1 MLHSQ
6 RFFSK
11 LLGMFFQPALPKL
24 AIVSLLLATP
34 TLHAQNTAPTGR
46 IVVEI
51 TDLENRP
58 IENARVEITARDGT
72 ALNAANNGN
81 SQNTNL
87 IRSTALLP
95 GIYDVV
101 VAAEGYRSVRSPSV
115 RVSGRKATRLDI
127 AMLPSSG
134 LSIEETVVLGT
145 TVGVDTTG
153 SVGNASLNREALRSA
168 AGSGG
173 DVLRA
178 LDGLPGLFSSGE
190 FSSFTV
196 RGNGPRDNLILVDNI
211 PFDNVVHFDQ
221 SFGELEDVEGG
232 GRFSVFAPNLIGSAE
247 FQPGGWNAAYG
258 GRSGSLLKLDVAEG
272 NQDSASYNLRLDLAG
287 LEIGYDGPSYL
298 HDDTSILFSARQL
311 DFGQLFDVIGVED
324 IGAPKLTDIIFKSH
338 SQVSSRDEVNFLV
351 IYAPEEFSRDIDN
364 VLASDEDGTGDFDD
378 ADLVEAEADNLLLA
392 LSWSRLIGEAS
403 TWDNRIYL
411 RQFDESVV
419 TGEALLDAV
428 GINTPASSI
437 PVRDSILSS
446 TREEG
451 EFGWRSDYNRDNLLG
466 TFQAG
471 VLLRHIDLSFSLALD
486 DDFIV
491 HIFDQD
497 DFRPDPTQNF
507 IVLTPDTINNRF
519 ETEYTS
525 FSAYTDQTFEYNN
538 WHFRAGL
545 RFDNDG
551 LTEEA
556 LFSPRIGG
564 GWKISNRMRVSAT
577 AGVYYQTPRFE
588 DLANDVSNDLENER
602 INQVSIGF
610 KYRLNDNL
618 DLFVE
623 SYYQDLDNLVVEG
636 DAVTKSASNS
646 GSGFSY
652 GLDTA
657 LTRNFKNGWS
667 ASMNYSFNEA
677 RIRDSASSQ
686 EYDADFNRP
695 HALSIGG
702 AWEIN
707 NRWQISS
714 RFKWASGTP
723 RDEFIIHE
731 NVFGDGEPLRFSKEI
746 IATNTDRFD
755 GFSSVNLRV
764 DYRRSLLNADLIT
777 FIDIINVLASS
788 NPSSADFSERTGAD
802 VIDEGESFP
811 LLGIRLEW

>member
-1 MLHSQ
+1 MIYGQ
-6 RFFSK
+6 RFLSN
-11 LLGMFFQPALPKL
+11 LLELFFKSALPRL
-24 AIVSLLLATP
+24 VLFSLLFATP
-34 TLHAQNTAPTGR
+34 TLHAQNTVSTGR

-72 ALNAANNGN
+72 TLNAANNGN
-81 SQNTNL
+81 NQDKNL

-95 GIYDVV
+95 GIYNVV

-153 SVGNASLNREALRSA
+153 SVGNASLTREALRSA

-525 FSAYTDQTFEYNN
+525 FSAYTDQTFEYNK

-588 DLANDVSNDLENER
+588 DLANDASNDLENER

-636 DAVTKSASNS
+636 DAVNKSASNS

-677 RIRDSASSQ
+677 RIRDNASSQ

>member
-1 MLHSQ
+1 MYGQ
-6 RFFSK
+6 RFLSN
-11 LLGMFFQPALPKL
+11 LLGLFFKSSLPRL
-24 AIVSLLLATP
+24 VLFSLLLATP
-34 TLHAQNTAPTGR
+34 TLHAQNSASTGR
-46 IVVEI
+46 IVVEV
-51 TDLENRP
+51 TDFENRP

-72 ALNAANNGN
+72 ALNAASNGN

-338 SQVSSRDEVNFLV
+338 SQVSSRDEVNFLA

-466 TFQAG
+466 AFQAG

-556 LFSPRIGG
+556 LSSPRIGG

-686 EYDADFNRP
+686 EHDADFNRP

-731 NVFGDGEPLRFSKEI
+731 NVFGDGGPLRFSKEI